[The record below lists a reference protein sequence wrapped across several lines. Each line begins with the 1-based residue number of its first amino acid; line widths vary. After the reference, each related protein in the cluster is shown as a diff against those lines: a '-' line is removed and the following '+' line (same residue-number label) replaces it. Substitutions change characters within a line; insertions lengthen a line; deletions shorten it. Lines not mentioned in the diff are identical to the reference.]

1 EQLGLASRF
10 QVQMLTES
18 MRRAAASL
26 SANFQWQP
34 EAPWPFLPSASY
46 PWSRRQRFGSKLLS
60 PIAWAEHTSPTPP
73 SAIVGPP
80 KDCLRILRF
89 RRFLGKDNLRNRSI
103 RRQSFGGP
111 TMAE

>member
-1 EQLGLASRF
+1 
-10 QVQMLTES
+10 MLTES

-89 RRFLGKDNLRNRSI
+89 RRSEEHTSEL
-103 RRQSFGGP
+103 QSRLHLVCRLLLANKNNMLTSF
-111 TMAE
+111 